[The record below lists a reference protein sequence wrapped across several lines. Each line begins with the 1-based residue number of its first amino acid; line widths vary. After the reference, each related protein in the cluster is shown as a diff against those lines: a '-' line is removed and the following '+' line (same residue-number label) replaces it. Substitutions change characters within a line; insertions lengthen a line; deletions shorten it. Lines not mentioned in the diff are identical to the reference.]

1 MKTEGLHV
9 VRPRAA
15 GLDVHRMEIT
25 ATVRLCEGEG
35 EPVVETRCFSTLPSG
50 LEEMVAWLT
59 GHGVE
64 AAVMEG
70 TGVCWQAP
78 FAALEAAGLKAI
90 PVHARQVKQLKGRKT
105 DVADSVWLAC
115 VCRFGLCTPSHV
127 PPEPFRELRALSRQ
141 RRVLVRQR
149 STVRNRVQKIID
161 RAGARIGGIIS
172 DVFGV
177 NGRKILNGLAQG
189 TAREVILASLTS
201 HVANKLEGLGEA
213 LSLSLGDND
222 RFMLNDLLEEHDAL
236 EARIASCT
244 GKIDGQ
250 MTPREE
256 QLRLLTT
263 IPGID
268 RTAASTILIEIGPD
282 IGVFASRE
290 HFAAW
295 AGLCPGNNESGGKR
309 RNARTRMGSRT
320 LRACLVECARGAAR
334 TKGCQFEAHH
344 RALAARRGY
353 KRAIVAGAH
362 KMLRII
368 CVVLKTRQALLRP
381 HGRLRRSDGQAQ
393 RSSVD
398 PHAPPLRLHRA
409 RRRGTQGRLS
419 GPHLVSRLRGTASGH
434 IGEVHRSSPPRRP
447 WRSQPTP

>member
-15 GLDVHRMEIT
+15 GLDVHKMEIT

-70 TGVCWQAP
+70 TGIYWQAP
-78 FAALEAAGLKAI
+78 FAAVEAAGIEPIL
-90 PVHARQVKQLKGRKT
+90 VHARQVKQLKGRKT

-115 VCRFGLCTPSHV
+115 VCQFGLCTPSHV

-161 RAGARIGGIIS
+161 RAGVRIGGILS

-177 NGRKILNGLAQG
+177 NGRKILDGLAQG
-189 TAREVILASLTS
+189 TAREVILASLTG

-213 LSLSLGDND
+213 LTLSLGDND
-222 RFMLNDLLEEHDAL
+222 RFMLGDLLGEHDAL
-236 EARIASCT
+236 EARIASYT
-244 GKIDGQ
+244 AKIDEQ
-250 MTPREE
+250 MTPWEE

-268 RTAASTILIEIGPD
+268 RIAASTVLIEVGPD
-282 IGVFASRE
+282 IEVFASKE

-295 AGLCPGNNESGGKR
+295 AGLCPGNNESG
-309 RNARTRMGSRT
+309 ATR
-320 LRACLVECARGAAR
+320 APAWAP
-334 TKGCQFEAHH
+334 
-344 RALAARRGY
+344 
-353 KRAIVAGAH
+353 
-362 KMLRII
+362 
-368 CVVLKTRQALLRP
+368 RP
-381 HGRLRRSDGQAQ
+381 C
-393 RSSVD
+393 
-398 PHAPPLRLHRA
+398 APPSSSAHTARLEPRA
-409 RRRGTQGRLS
+409 AS
-419 GPHLVSRLRGTASGH
+419 SRPTTAPSPPDAATSAP
-434 IGEVHRSSPPRRP
+434 SSPAHTKCCASSM
-447 WRSQPTP
+447 WC

>member
-15 GLDVHRMEIT
+15 GLDVHKMEIT

-70 TGVCWQAP
+70 TGIYWQAP
-78 FAALEAAGLKAI
+78 FAAVEAAGVEAVL
-90 PVHARQVKQLKGRKT
+90 VHARQVKQLKGRKT

-115 VCRFGLCTPSHV
+115 VCQFGLCTPSHV
-127 PPEPFRELRALSRQ
+127 PPEPFRELRSLSRQ

-161 RAGARIGGIIS
+161 RAGVRIGGILS

-177 NGRKILNGLAQG
+177 NGRKILDGLAQG
-189 TAREVILASLTS
+189 TGREAILASLTR
-201 HVANKLEGLGEA
+201 HVADKLEGLGEA

-222 RFMLNDLLEEHDAL
+222 RFMLGDLLGEHDAL
-236 EARIASCT
+236 VARIASYT
-244 GKIDGQ
+244 EKLDEQ
-250 MTPREE
+250 MTPWEE

-268 RTAASTILIEIGPD
+268 RTAASTILIEVGPE
-282 IGVFASRE
+282 IEVFASKE

-309 RNARTRMGSRT
+309 RNARTRRGSKT
-320 LRACLVECARGAAR
+320 LRACLVECAHGAAR
-334 TKGCQFEAHH
+334 TRGCQFEAHH

-353 KRAIVAGAH
+353 KRAIVASAH

-368 CVVLKTRQALLRP
+368 YVVLKTGRPYYDRTADYDALMVKRNAP
-381 HGRLRRSDGQAQ
+381 RWIRMLRRYGYIEP
-393 RSSVD
+393 VD
-398 PHAPPLRLHRA
+398 AELKA
-409 RRRGTQGRLS
+409 
-419 GPHLVSRLRGTASGH
+419 A
-434 IGEVHRSSPPRRP
+434 
-447 WRSQPTP
+447 

>member
-15 GLDVHRMEIT
+15 GLDVHKMEIT
-25 ATVRLCEGEG
+25 GTVRLCEGEG

-50 LEEMVAWLT
+50 LEEMVAWLI

-70 TGVCWQAP
+70 TGVYWQAP
-78 FAALEAAGLKAI
+78 FEVLEAAGIEAI
-90 PVHARQVKQLKGRKT
+90 LVHARQVKRLKGRRT

-115 VCRFGLCTPSHV
+115 VCQFGLCTPSHV
-127 PPEPFRELRALSRQ
+127 PPQPFRELRALSRQ
-141 RRVLVRQR
+141 RRILIRQR

-161 RAGARIGGIIS
+161 RAGARIGGILS

-177 NGRKILNGLAQG
+177 NGRKILDGLAQG
-189 TAREVILASLTS
+189 AQREVILTSLTS

-222 RFMLNDLLEEHDAL
+222 RFMLNDLLKEHDAL
-236 EARIASCT
+236 EARIASYT
-244 GKIDGQ
+244 EKIDGQ
-250 MTPREE
+250 MAPWEE

-268 RTAASTILIEIGPD
+268 RIAASTILIETGPD
-282 IGVFASRE
+282 IEVFASKE

-309 RNARTRMGSRT
+309 RNARTRMGSKT
-320 LRACLVECARGAAR
+320 LRATLVECAHGAAR

-362 KMLRII
+362 KLLRII
-368 CVVLKTRQALLRP
+368 YVVLKTAKPYYDRTADYEALMVKRNAP
-381 HGRLRRSDGQAQ
+381 RWIRMLRRYGYIVPDEPELKA
-393 RSSVD
+393 
-398 PHAPPLRLHRA
+398 A
-409 RRRGTQGRLS
+409 
-419 GPHLVSRLRGTASGH
+419 
-434 IGEVHRSSPPRRP
+434 
-447 WRSQPTP
+447 

>member
-1 MKTEGLHV
+1 
-9 VRPRAA
+9 
-15 GLDVHRMEIT
+15 MEIT

-50 LEEMVAWLT
+50 LEERVAWLT

-70 TGVCWQAP
+70 TGVYWQAP
-78 FAALEAAGLKAI
+78 FAVLEAAGLKAI
-90 PVHARQVKQLKGRKT
+90 LVHARQVKQLKGRKT

-115 VCRFGLCTPSHV
+115 VCQFGLCTPSHV

-201 HVANKLEGLGEA
+201 HVANKLEGRGEA

-222 RFMLNDLLEEHDAL
+222 RVMLNDLLEEHDAL
-236 EARIASCT
+236 EARIASDT
-244 GKIDGQ
+244 RKIDGQ
-250 MTPREE
+250 MTPWEE

-282 IGVFASRE
+282 IGVFASKE

-309 RNARTRMGSRT
+309 RNARTRMGSKT
-320 LRACLVECARGAAR
+320 LRACLVECCPRRGPNQGVPVRGSSPRPRRPARLQAR
-334 TKGCQFEAHH
+334 HRRRRSQEAAHH
-344 RALAARRGY
+344 LC
-353 KRAIVAGAH
+353 GAQD
-362 KMLRII
+362 
-368 CVVLKTRQALLRP
+368 RQARLRP

-419 GPHLVSRLRGTASGH
+419 GPHLVSRLRGTASNH
-434 IGEVHRSSPPRRP
+434 IGEGHRSSPPRRP